1 MKKWEL
7 YDILYFSKYAKHA
20 LYPIEECRMN
30 YEKIERWV
38 SMNEIADYLGVT
50 RDTVLAWTEKR
61 GMPGVKIGRTW
72 KFKVSEVDAWMRRE
86 NESRSEK

>member
-1 MKKWEL
+1 
-7 YDILYFSKYAKHA
+7 
-20 LYPIEECRMN
+20 MN

-72 KFKVSEVDAWMRRE
+72 KFKVSEVDA
-86 NESRSEK
+86 

>member
-1 MKKWEL
+1 
-7 YDILYFSKYAKHA
+7 
-20 LYPIEECRMN
+20 MN

-61 GMPGVKIGRTW
+61 GNARGQNRTDL
-72 KFKVSEVDAWMRRE
+72 EV
-86 NESRSEK
+86 